1 MFSEN
6 QKKVLGILVDQYEN
20 SKTYQ
25 GENKITQSFYVLPEK
40 VFKDYHSDYA
50 DVNLVRDFEN
60 QIRDLENSGLISVK
74 YNKGVIEKLAANPEK
89 WKDYYKILKRQ
100 DKRTL
105 QSVQI
110 ELYESYMGETLL
122 LNRFCQ
128 EQIERIRE
136 NKKAVYDVQIAEV
149 VLKLCRY
156 ILRNQEDILE
166 RELSVAVLGDS
177 KKWEKQFRSR
187 VCGILKK
194 YGDYDTLLLGVFD
207 GEDKEDNREMERIL
221 LAEHHVYSN
230 PAYVHFKGNAEI
242 LFDCGQKMRVD
253 RYMPIAFSSETLN
266 RLKVIRI
273 LDQSV
278 MTIENLTSFNR
289 MQEENTFLIFLSG
302 YHNSVKQQF
311 ITNIYE
317 ANPGLAWQH
326 FGDIDPDGF
335 YIIENLRRGTGIDFK
350 PVYMNVEVLKKYK
363 DYTKPLADNDIRK
376 ATALIQNDMYRDI
389 MEYMLDTGGKLE
401 QEIVS
406 WLGRKDGFCK
416 K

>member
-6 QKKVLGILVDQYEN
+6 QKKVLEILLDQYEN

-50 DVNLVRDFEN
+50 DMNLVRDFEN
-60 QIRDLENSGLISVK
+60 QMRDLENSGLISMRWS
-74 YNKGVIEKLAANPEK
+74 KGVIEKLAANPEK
-89 WKDYYKILKRQ
+89 WQDYYKILKRQ

-105 QSVQI
+105 QRLQV
-110 ELYESYMGETLL
+110 ELYESYMGEELL
-122 LNRFCQ
+122 LDRFCQ
-128 EQIERIRE
+128 EQIDRLRE
-136 NKKAVYDVQIAEV
+136 NKKAVYDVQDAEV

-166 RELSVAVLGDS
+166 RELSVAILGDS

-187 VCGILKK
+187 VCSILKK
-194 YGDYDTLLLGVFD
+194 YGDYDILLLGVSD
-207 GEDKEDNREMERIL
+207 GADKEDKRETERIL
-221 LAEHHVYSN
+221 LAEHRIYSN
-230 PAYVHFKGNAEI
+230 PAYVYFKGNGEF
-242 LFDCGQKMRVD
+242 LFDSGQKMRVNP
-253 RYMPIAFSSETLN
+253 YMPMAFSTETLN
-266 RLKVIRI
+266 QLKTIRI
-273 LDQSV
+273 LDQGV

-311 ITNIYE
+311 IRKIYD
-317 ANPGLAWQH
+317 ANPGIRWQH

-335 YIIENLRRGTGIDFK
+335 YIIENLRRGTGIDFN
-350 PVYMNVEVLKKYK
+350 PAYMDIEVLKKYK
-363 DYTKPLADNDIRK
+363 DYRKTLTDNDIRK
-376 ATALIQNDMYRDI
+376 AKALIHNEMYRDI
-389 MEYMLDTGGKLE
+389 MNCMLDIGEKLE

-406 WLGRKDGFCK
+406 WMRQKVK
-416 K
+416 